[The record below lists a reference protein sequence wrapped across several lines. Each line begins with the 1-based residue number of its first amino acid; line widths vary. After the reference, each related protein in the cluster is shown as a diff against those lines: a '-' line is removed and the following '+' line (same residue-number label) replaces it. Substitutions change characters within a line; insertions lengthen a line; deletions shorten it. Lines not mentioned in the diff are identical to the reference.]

1 MKFLFAAH
9 RFHTNL
15 YYRAKVLRDAEH
27 EVKVVVLY
35 KGKSEF
41 YKNIHIQQVNLS
53 SFSKALIKIIYFFK
67 KTHLKSNL
75 ELRLQSPGKEF
86 KQILKSYKP
95 DVILLKAYQ
104 NALALKTL
112 IIAKKYGIKVLML
125 TQTPYDHIKSSKFLF
140 KLNIKLFRFLKVY
153 AYITPIK
160 INYEVFRNAGIKN
173 VYYLPFVF
181 PPQKINFE
189 QKNKDVIKILSVGKF
204 QKRKDQM
211 LLLKVFSQLSKESY
225 NIKLCLIGE
234 VANSKYIK
242 SLQNFIEENQL
253 SEDVCIKTNMPYD
266 KITGEYKKYDVFV
279 LPAYNEPA
287 AYSPVE
293 AFANGL
299 PVICSD
305 DNGTKCYIEEG
316 KNGYI
321 FEAKNMN
328 DLKEK
333 IKLLISE
340 KETLREMQKN
350 ALYSAK
356 ENHNPEDFADKILRI
371 LSK

>member
-1 MKFLFAAH
+1 MNILITAP

-15 YYRAKVLRDAEH
+15 YHRAKALKDAGH
-27 EVKVVVLY
+27 VIKILVLY
-35 KGKSEF
+35 KGKSEY
-41 YKNIHIQQVNLS
+41 YKDFEVIQAKLS
-53 SFSKALIKIIYFFK
+53 FFSSALIKFISFFK
-67 KTHLKSNL
+67 KGNLKTAT
-75 ELRLQSPGKEF
+75 ELRLMAPD
-86 KQILKSYKP
+86 KQLKHTVKTFKP
-95 DVILLKAYQ
+95 DSIILKAYQ
-104 NALALKTL
+104 NALAIKTL
-112 IIAKKYGIKVLML
+112 MVAKKYRVKVLML
-125 TQTPYDHIKSSKFLF
+125 TQTPYDHIKGSKFLF

-160 INYEVFRNAGIKN
+160 INYEVFRKTGINN

-181 PPQKINFE
+181 PPQKINFQ
-189 QKNKDVIKILSVGKF
+189 QKNKDAIKILSVGKF
-204 QKRKDQM
+204 QKRKDQI
-211 LLLKVFSQLSKESY
+211 LLLKVFSQLSKEGY
-225 NIKLCLIGE
+225 DIKLCLIGE

-242 SLQNFIEENQL
+242 ILHNFIKEDQL
-253 SEDVCIKTNMPYD
+253 SEDVCIETNMAYD
-266 KITGEYKKYDVFV
+266 KITGEYKKYDIFI

-321 FEAKNMN
+321 FEAKNIA
-328 DLKEK
+328 DLQEK

-340 KETLREMQKN
+340 KETLRKMQKN

-356 ENHNPEDFADKILRI
+356 ENHNPKDFADKIKRI